1 MHSGLFYQKYRKLL
15 SKIPFTLHQI
25 ACNPDK
31 HWGCERWRVKLT
43 LHHPSPT
50 LHLISV
56 PVTIEACSWSSMM
69 ATAGHQWWLQ
79 LGINDGQAIFYK
91 KVFSQNN
98 VRVKGGEG
106 WWRAEATLHLSHP
119 QCLSGLQA
127 KRWRVKGKKESS
139 IFTSRT
145 PHDYWA
151 RGVVESKWQSWGI
164 LSPDVSFLAWQWH
177 KVALAR
183 GNILP

>member
-43 LHHPSPT
+43 LHHPSPSHCFERT
-50 LHLISV
+50 PFYRKWLGHHWCPAVAIIDDQLQASM
-56 PVTIEACSWSSMM
+56 VTGTEIRW
-69 ATAGHQWWLQ
+69 
-79 LGINDGQAIFYK
+79 
-91 KVFSQNN
+91 
-98 VRVKGGEG
+98 RVGEG

-151 RGVVESKWQSWGI
+151 RGVVESEWQSWGI